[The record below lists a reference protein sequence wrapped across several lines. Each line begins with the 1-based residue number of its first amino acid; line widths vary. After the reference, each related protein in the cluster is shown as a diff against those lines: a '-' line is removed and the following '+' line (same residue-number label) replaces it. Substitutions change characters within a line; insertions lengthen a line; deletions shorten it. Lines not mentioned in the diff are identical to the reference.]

1 MRKTLDILRR
11 GIDEGLHPG
20 AQIHVWHA
28 GRVVLNDAIGE
39 AREGVRMRTDSLS
52 LWMSAGKPLT
62 AVLVLQLVASGRLS
76 PDTRV
81 ADVLPAFGGNGK
93 QHITVEHLLIHTAG
107 FRGPLN
113 NFTPGDF
120 DQIVMRCCELRLEP
134 GWTPGEKA
142 GYHIGSSWFVL
153 GAIAQAVCGVEL
165 SRLVR
170 EQIAGRL
177 NVELYLGMSEAEFE
191 RLESRMPL
199 MHITEKRPATTDWPG
214 NTPQASVIPRPGANV
229 RGPIAALAQMY
240 VSLLRDERLLPRE
253 VATMMTSRRRVGM
266 VDHTFKQTLDW
277 GLGVMIDSK
286 QYAGEHAY
294 GFGPH
299 ASNHTFGHSG
309 NQSSAGF
316 CDPTNDLVVAWTCN
330 GMPGEAA
337 HQKRASQINAA
348 IYADL
353 GLA

>member
-1 MRKTLDILRR
+1 MRNTLDILRR

-28 GRVVLNDAIGE
+28 GRVVLDEAVGE
-39 AREGVRMRTDSLS
+39 ARGGVPMRTDSLS

-62 AVLVLQLVASGRLS
+62 AVLVLQGVASGRLS
-76 PDTRV
+76 LDTRV
-81 ADVLPAFGGNGK
+81 ADVLPAFGVNGK
-93 QHITVEHLLIHTAG
+93 QDITVEQLLLHTAG

-113 NFTPGDF
+113 NFTPGDL
-120 DQIVMRCCELRLEP
+120 DQIVSRCFELRLEP
-134 GWTPGEKA
+134 GWTPGERA

-153 GAIAQAVCGVEL
+153 GAIAQVVAGVTL
-165 SRLVR
+165 SSLVR
-170 EQIAGRL
+170 QDVAEPLG
-177 NVELYLGMSEAEFE
+177 VELYLGMTVAEFD
-191 RLESRMPL
+191 RLAPRMPL
-199 MHITEKRPATTDWPG
+199 MHITEKKPVSTDWPG
-214 NTPQASVIPRPGANV
+214 NVPEASVVPRPGANV
-229 RGPIAALAQMY
+229 RGPIAALAALY

-253 VATMMTSRRRVGM
+253 IATLMTSRRRVGIM
-266 VDHTFKQTLDW
+266 DQTFKQTLDW

-299 ASNHTFGHSG
+299 ASPETFGHSG

-348 IYADL
+348 IYDDL